1 MSNIIDVINSLG
13 KEVEDV
19 IDNKKTTEY
28 FKYTII
34 LYSVTENFL
43 KFLVATQ
50 ECWDESG
57 KQIEKSD
64 KGQTYDVDFGNIREK
79 AKNYRFKNAIDKAK
93 AQKLIPD
100 ELYAKI
106 DKVREER
113 NDFIHELW
121 IFSERDN
128 AEVMLKMLLNIRS
141 IVIELTRIFEK
152 LVYDE
157 IGLGSEDD
165 FLKLL

>member
-1 MSNIIDVINSLG
+1 MSNIIDVINTLG

-19 IDNKKTTEY
+19 IDNKKTNEY
-28 FKYTII
+28 FKYTIV

-43 KFLVATQ
+43 KFLVATH

-57 KQIEKSD
+57 KQMEMAD
-64 KGQTYDVDFGNIREK
+64 KGKTYDVDFGSIRDK

-93 AQKLIPD
+93 TQKLISD
-100 ELYAKI
+100 DLYKKI
-106 DKVREER
+106 DTIREER

-121 IFSERDN
+121 TFKEKDN
-128 AEVMLKMLLNIRS
+128 GEVMLKMLLNVRS
-141 IVIELTRIFEK
+141 IIVEITQVFEK
-152 LVYDE
+152 LVYEE
-157 IGLGSEDD
+157 IGLGSDDD